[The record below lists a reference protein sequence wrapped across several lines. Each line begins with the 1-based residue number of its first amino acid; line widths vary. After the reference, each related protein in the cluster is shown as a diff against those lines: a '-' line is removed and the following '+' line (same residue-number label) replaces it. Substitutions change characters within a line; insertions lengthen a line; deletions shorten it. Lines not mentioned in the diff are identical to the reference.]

1 MSAHIERDRPSL
13 ARKITIGVFLAGCG
27 IAGVGFCFKIHEFLS
42 DALDDEGIGFAGA
55 HLLVYALVAG
65 GFLMLLAHAFMRGHL
80 ADIEK
85 PKYDLIEKEEA
96 YDRDAYGTGS

>member
-1 MSAHIERDRPSL
+1 MSAHVERDKPSL
-13 ARKITIGVFLAGCG
+13 ARKITLAVFLAGCAV
-27 IAGVGFCFKIHEFLS
+27 AGVGFCIKIYEFLT
-42 DALDDEGIGFAGA
+42 DALAEEGIGFAGA

-96 YDRDAYGTGS
+96 YDRDAWGA